1 MQRFQYGYIFLSY
14 GKERKIKISY
24 SLIYQKGKIY
34 KYPQDVF
41 LMLWTLL
48 GQGCDKNAISAKH
61 FPKRGPDWKP
71 KIGSFPPSTKP
82 HLLNPLTMGP
92 LFLNWLGASQR
103 CSGCC
108 VFAPLLSIF
117 VFFHSHIISAVT
129 SQFCYVLLHV
139 PSAHDYPLW
148 RMMWAFLFRLTL
160 FSFIP
165 SWAYGLAW
173 HDLLLDWPIGLFFL
187 SFFLLQAF
195 MAHLFLV
202 CFAFTS
208 YCACAP
214 AYCHFLPCWLT
225 RLYFFLSSF
234 FFGFLWPIGS

>member
-1 MQRFQYGYIFLSY
+1 
-14 GKERKIKISY
+14 
-24 SLIYQKGKIY
+24 
-34 KYPQDVF
+34 
-41 LMLWTLL
+41 MLWTLL
-48 GQGCDKNAISAKH
+48 GLGCDKNAISAKH

-92 LFLNWLGASQR
+92 LFLYWLGASQR

-139 PSAHDYPLW
+139 PAAHDYPLW

-173 HDLLLDWPIGLFFL
+173 HDLLLDWPIGLFF
-187 SFFLLQAF
+187 S
-195 MAHLFLV
+195 
-202 CFAFTS
+202 
-208 YCACAP
+208 
-214 AYCHFLPCWLT
+214 
-225 RLYFFLSSF
+225 FFLSSLGFYGLFVSSLLCFYLLLCLCTCLLSFPAMLAHQALFLSF
-234 FFGFLWPIGS
+234 FFLLWVFMAHWFLRLVNELPYLYEKNNWKSLFQLGFLSISFCLLKCIA